1 MKFFVTGVC
10 SQLGHDVMNEIIKR
24 GYEVLGSDLM
34 PEYSGTKDDSPASQA
49 VYMPLDITDHAM
61 VQQVF
66 EAYRPDVVI
75 HCAQWTPEDMG
86 VDQTTT
92 EKMTSINVEGTKNI
106 AEACKGI
113 DAKMIYH
120 SNVAVFDGQGTEPW
134 KPDCENTNPINAYG
148 QTKLDGEKA
157 VKSILEKYFIVRTGW
172 VFGPAGSNFANSVLK
187 EGIIRGMLYM
197 VTDQFGTP
205 TYTCDL
211 ARLLV
216 DMGESDKY
224 GCYHAANSGGY
235 VSSFHYASEIFKQ
248 AQLAVTVAPMT
259 TEKCWLSSA
268 PKPYNSMLDT
278 TKLAEQGFEPL
289 PDWKDAIDRYLTVL
303 GI

>member
-24 GYEVLGSDLM
+24 GCQVLGSDLT
-34 PEYSGTKDDSPASQA
+34 PKYTGTKDHSPAAEA
-49 VYMPLDITDHAM
+49 VYLPLDITDSAM
-61 VQQVF
+61 VHQVL
-66 EAYRPDVVI
+66 EAYHPDVVI
-75 HCAQWTPEDMG
+75 HCGQWTPEDMG
-86 VDQTTT
+86 VDQVTTD
-92 EKMTSINVEGTKNI
+92 KMTAINTDGTRNV
-106 AEACKGI
+106 AEACKKI
-113 DAKMIYH
+113 DAKMVYH
-120 SNVAVFDGQGTEPW
+120 STVAVFDGQGTEPW
-134 KPDCENTNPINAYG
+134 KPDEKELHPINAYG
-148 QTKLDGEKA
+148 QSKLNGEKA
-157 VKSILEKYFIVRTGW
+157 VESILEKYFIVRTGW
-172 VFGPAGSNFANSVLK
+172 LFGPAGNNFANRVLK

-216 DMGESDKY
+216 DMGESEQY
-224 GCYHAANSGGY
+224 GYYHGANEGGY

-248 AQLAVTVAPMT
+248 AQLAVTVAPMS

-278 TKLAEQGFEPL
+278 TKLAERGFQPL
-289 PDWKDAIDRYLTVL
+289 PDWKDAIDRYLTAI